1 MKPLVAAVAVLVAL
15 ATSAWTPQVTMAQQP
30 APGERVDW
38 TVPRTPGGRPDL
50 QGVWTN
56 ATITPYER
64 GTTIPY
70 TGVEVPAA
78 AADRAVFTDEEIA
91 RLEAQT
97 AIQRPAFLGAY
108 NVWMDAG
115 DRLLSTR
122 QTSLVVDP
130 PDGRVPV
137 KPWAEAARDRAFDRQ
152 RDDYRAMSTWDR
164 CITRGVPG
172 SMLPTGYNNAYRIL
186 QTGDTVAVM
195 HEMIHDARIIPLSD
209 RSHVDGRIS
218 QWMGDAR
225 AHWEGDTLVVET
237 RNFSDQGMIVTG
249 TSGGRLKG
257 LPVSDAMRVV
267 ERYARVSENKILWEV
282 TIDDPVVYER
292 PWTISMPLTRVPGYE
307 MYEYACHEG
316 NRDVEIYLGGGR
328 VDER

>member
-1 MKPLVAAVAVLVAL
+1 MKPLVAAVAVLGAL
-15 ATSAWTPQVTMAQQP
+15 AASAWTPQVTMVQQP
-30 APGERVDW
+30 ASGERVDW

-78 AADRAVFTDEEIA
+78 AADRTVFTDDEVA

-152 RDDYRAMSTWDR
+152 RFFCVHWNVTYPLAFVD
-164 CITRGVPG
+164 
-172 SMLPTGYNNAYRIL
+172 L
-186 QTGDTVAVM
+186 Q
-195 HEMIHDARIIPLSD
+195 
-209 RSHVDGRIS
+209 
-218 QWMGDAR
+218 Q
-225 AHWEGDTLVVET
+225 
-237 RNFSDQGMIVTG
+237 
-249 TSGGRLKG
+249 
-257 LPVSDAMRVV
+257 
-267 ERYARVSENKILWEV
+267 
-282 TIDDPVVYER
+282 
-292 PWTISMPLTRVPGYE
+292 
-307 MYEYACHEG
+307 AC
-316 NRDVEIYLGGGR
+316 
-328 VDER
+328 